1 MVEPE
6 PPGALFF
13 CLEPEPTQIG
23 QSRSRLLDLGL
34 PEPPNK
40 VAAPQHYLT
49 PHPPFWISTKT
60 SMFESGICMSSCH
73 FNRSFN
79 MIFVVIRMIVLVCCL
94 IQLTFLVDLKK
105 KKIFGPGFESD
116 RVLTAYAEGWQGYYS
131 TYCTN

>member
-1 MVEPE
+1 MYG
-6 PPGALFF
+6 GAGAAWSAFF

-60 SMFESGICMSSCH
+60 SMFESD
-73 FNRSFN
+73 SFLEYVCRLA
-79 MIFVVIRMIVLVCCL
+79 ISIVLL
-94 IQLTFLVDLKK
+94 I
-105 KKIFGPGFESD
+105 
-116 RVLTAYAEGWQGYYS
+116 
-131 TYCTN
+131 